1 MKKELILL
9 FVVIGL
15 LLVILW
21 SNKKHETKV
30 VTPPAQVVKVKMDR
44 AESKATVQGWE
55 KRIKEHAITHITD
68 SVIIRNIVNNIDS
81 VVYRLEVCQM
91 KDSLIGALKVDV
103 TNLENIVTVQD
114 SVISSQQKSIEKL
127 EKKKRRKN
135 IILGVVGGV
144 AIATATAVILK

>member
-1 MKKELILL
+1 MKKKLILM
-9 FVVIGL
+9 FGVIGL

-55 KRIKEHAITHITD
+55 KRIKEHTITHITD

-144 AIATATAVILK
+144 AIATATYVILK

>member
-1 MKKELILL
+1 MKKELILM

-15 LLVILW
+15 LLVIIW

-30 VTPPAQVVKVKMDR
+30 VTPPVQVVKVKMDR

-55 KRIKEHAITHITD
+55 KRIKEHTITDITD

-127 EKKKRRKN
+127 EKKKRRKK